1 MALNKLKFNSLN
13 VTPVAS
19 KAIKF
24 NSSANGFETGDAGG
38 AMKFIKK
45 LTASSDSALSFVNGS
60 SDVVLDNT
68 YKEYLFIFNNIHT
81 SANAYI
87 QVNFRDGS
95 TDYDASKTT
104 TMFYIKHKEDDG
116 LDNVAMLA
124 GNSLGNSTGIQRLT
138 AGECDTGND
147 SGYCGFLHLFNPSST
162 TFVKHFLSVMDGTH
176 TSDYQNNYFSAGYG
190 NTTSAINAVQFSMSS
205 GNIDAGDICLYGITA

>member
-1 MALNKLKFNSLN
+1 MAISKLNYNSLN
-13 VTPVAS
+13 VTAAANE
-19 KAIKF
+19 AI
-24 NSSANGFETGDAGG
+24 GFDSGADDLETGAGG
-38 AMKFIKK
+38 GAITFIRK
-45 LTASSDSALSFVNGS
+45 LTASSDSSLSFVNGS

-162 TFVKHFLSVMDGTH
+162 TFVKHFISSSQYV
-176 TSDYQNNYFSAGYG
+176 NNSPGSENQYVAGYC
-190 NTTSAINAVQFSMSS
+190 NVTAAIDAVQFSTSS
-205 GNIDAGDICLYGITA
+205 GNMDTGTITLYGIN

>member
-13 VTPVAS
+13 VTPSAS

-162 TFVKHFLSVMDGTH
+162 TFVKHFNH
-176 TSDYQNNYFSAGYG
+176 TSQYVNNSPGSENQYVAGYC
-190 NTTSAINAVQFSMSS
+190 NVTAAIDAVQFSTSS
-205 GNIDAGDICLYGITA
+205 GNMDSGTITLYGIN

>member
-13 VTPVAS
+13 VTPSAS

-162 TFVKHFLSVMDGTH
+162 TFVKHFFAHTNIMQDNTH
-176 TSDYQNNYFSAGYG
+176 SQFARVAGYC
-190 NTTSAINAVQFSMSS
+190 NTTSAINAVQFSVNS
-205 GNIDAGDICLYGITA
+205 GNIDSGQILLFGLN